1 MLAQRGHN
9 AYILCIDRLDFVAFV
24 STRPAVRGT
33 KGVAITLIQR
43 CRTND
48 VSTEANLAGEN
59 MNRRFLAIS
68 IVLASLLLTISCNQT
83 PNTTAGG
90 TNSASPPASNLK
102 LAFVTNNASDY
113 WTIARKGVEKADAE
127 LADVTV
133 EFKLP
138 GEGTAAEQ
146 KRIIDD
152 LISTGV
158 NGMAIS
164 PVDPDNQTQLIND
177 TAKKALVITQDSDAP
192 TSDRSLYIGTDNVAA
207 GRQAG
212 ELVKE
217 ALPNG
222 GKIMVFVGK
231 SDARNAAERY
241 QGLKEA
247 LQGSKVEII
256 DIRTDDTDRARAKT
270 NAADTLVKY
279 SDIAALV
286 GLWSYN
292 GPAILNAV
300 KDANKVGQVKIICF
314 DEEDETLAGIKE
326 GAIFATVVQQPYEF
340 GYQSV
345 KMMAQILKG
354 DKSAIPANKQINV
367 PTLVIKKDTVE
378 EFTKKINGL
387 RGRG

>member
-1 MLAQRGHN
+1 MNKRTLT
-9 AYILCIDRLDFVAFV
+9 LC
-24 STRPAVRGT
+24 S
-33 KGVAITLIQR
+33 
-43 CRTND
+43 
-48 VSTEANLAGEN
+48 
-59 MNRRFLAIS
+59 FL
-68 IVLASLLLTISCNQT
+68 LGASLLAGCGGGA
-83 PNTTAGG
+83 NTATNAGANAG
-90 TNSASPPASNLK
+90 NSAPAAGKEIK

-113 WTIARKGVEKADAE
+113 WTIARKGVEKADGE
-127 LADVTV
+127 LNDVKV

-152 LISTGV
+152 LTSTGIQ
-158 NGMAIS
+158 GIAIS

-192 TSDRSLYIGTDNVAA
+192 SSDRALYIGTDNVAA

-247 LQGSKVEII
+247 LKDSKVEII

-270 NAADTLVKY
+270 NAADTLTKY
-279 SDIAALV
+279 PDIAGMV

-300 KDANKVGQVKIICF
+300 KDANKLDKVKIICF
-314 DEEDETLAGIKE
+314 DEEDETLAGVKE
-326 GAIFATVVQQPYEF
+326 GSIFATVVQQPYEF

-345 KMMAQILKG
+345 ILMSKIIKG
-354 DKSAIPANKQINV
+354 DKSVIPANKQINV
-367 PTLVIKKDTVE
+367 PTLVVKKDTVE

-387 RGRG
+387 RGR